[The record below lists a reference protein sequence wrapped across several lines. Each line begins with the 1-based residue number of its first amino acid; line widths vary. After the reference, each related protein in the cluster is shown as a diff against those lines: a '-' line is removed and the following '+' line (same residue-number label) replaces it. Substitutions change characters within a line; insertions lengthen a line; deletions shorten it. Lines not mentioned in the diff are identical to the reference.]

1 MRNNIYTSILFVLL
15 CSWFTSC
22 TDVLDKEPLGVLDAD
37 NYFKTAEDAIQGIN
51 ATYQPL
57 LMNNENNNFYWV
69 FGTLASEEAL
79 AGGDGSRP
87 GIIAIDVMSHT
98 PSTQEINDFWKL
110 NYAGIVQANTV
121 ISKTP
126 QVDAD
131 QDLKSRIIGE
141 GIFLRSYYHFILTQV
156 FGDIPL
162 ILKIQTPDE
171 VNVVQTPKAAVWAQ
185 IAADCELAATLLPLS
200 YSGNDVGRAT
210 KGAALAL
217 AAKAYLYLKD
227 YQSVLNR
234 ISDIKALGTYALQED
249 YRNNFYDSTQ
259 NNSES
264 VWEIQH
270 ENLELGV
277 GNFLNQWWLSK
288 KVMDGYGFCEV
299 SMEFVNAFEPNDPRL
314 KFTVARHNEPY
325 FGVTYKASY
334 SSTGASPRK
343 YLQNDSEVTQKSD
356 GSINYTAIRYAEVL
370 LWEAES
376 LAELGRTAEALV
388 PLETVRARARA
399 QAADPSNTL
408 TAITTT
414 NQLELID
421 IIRHE
426 RLVELGFEMH
436 RFFDLVRWGIAADV
450 IDGFM
455 INKNEV
461 FPISQT
467 ELDLNPNLMQNP
479 GYN

>member
-1 MRNNIYTSILFVLL
+1 M
-15 CSWFTSC
+15 
-22 TDVLDKEPLGVLDAD
+22 LDAD

-51 ATYQPL
+51 ATYKPL

-87 GIIAIDVMSHT
+87 GIIEIDIMKHT
-98 PSTQEINDFWKL
+98 AATLEINDFWKL

-126 QVDAD
+126 QVDATD
-131 QDLKSRIIGE
+131 DLKNRIIGE
-141 GIFLRSYYHFILTQV
+141 GLFLRSYYHFILTQV
-156 FGDIPL
+156 FGDVPL
-162 ILKIQTPDE
+162 ILEIQAPDE
-171 VNVVQTPKAAVWAQ
+171 VNVTRTAKAEVLAQ
-185 IAADCELAATLLPLS
+185 VAADCELAATLLPES
-200 YSGNDVGRAT
+200 YSGSDVGRAT

-227 YQSVLNR
+227 YESVLSR
-234 ISDIKALGTYALQED
+234 ISDIKALGIYALQAD

-288 KVMDGYGFCEV
+288 KVEDGYGFCEV
-299 SMEFVNAFEPNDPRL
+299 SPGFVNAFEPNDPRL

-343 YLQNDSEVTQKSD
+343 YLQDKDEVTQKSD
-356 GSINYTAIRYAEVL
+356 GGINYTAIRYADVL
-370 LWEAES
+370 LWEAEA
-376 LAELGRTAEALV
+376 LAELGRTSEALV

-399 QAADPSNTL
+399 QAADPANTL
-408 TAITTT
+408 PAITTT
-414 NQLELID
+414 DKTELINL
-421 IIRHE
+421 IRHE

-450 IDGFM
+450 INGFVAG
-455 INKNEV
+455 KNEV
-461 FPISQT
+461 FPLPQT
-467 ELDLNPNLMQNP
+467 ELDLNPNLTQNP
-479 GYN
+479 GY

>member
-1 MRNNIYTSILFVLL
+1 M
-15 CSWFTSC
+15 
-22 TDVLDKEPLGVLDAD
+22 GVLDAD
-37 NYFKTAEDAIQGIN
+37 NYFKTANDAIQGVN

-57 LMNNENNNFYWV
+57 LMSNENNNFYWT
-69 FGTLASEEAL
+69 FGTLASDEAIV
-79 AGGDGSRP
+79 GGNGSRP
-87 GIIAIDVMSHT
+87 GLIEIDILKQT
-98 PSTQEINDFWKL
+98 ASTQEINDFWKL
-110 NYAGIVQANTV
+110 NYTGIVQSNIV

-131 QDLKSRIIGE
+131 ESLKNRIVGE
-141 GIFLRSYYHFILTQV
+141 ALFLRSYYHFLLTQV
-156 FGDIPL
+156 FGDVPL
-162 ILKIQTPDE
+162 ILEIQTPDE
-171 VNVVQTPKAAVWAQ
+171 VNVPQAPKTQVLAQ
-185 IAADCELAATLLPLS
+185 IAADCELAATFLPLS
-200 YSGNDVGRAT
+200 YSGSDVGRVT

-217 AAKAYLYLKD
+217 AAKAYLYLEN
-227 YQSVLNR
+227 YESVLSR
-234 ISDIKALGTYALQED
+234 INEIKALGIYALQED

-277 GNFLNQWWLSK
+277 GNFLNQWWLSQ

-299 SMEFVNAFEPNDPRL
+299 TMEFVNAFEPNDPRL

-325 FGVTYKASY
+325 FGTIYKASF

-343 YLQNDSEVTQKSD
+343 YLQNVSEVTQKSD
-356 GSINYTAIRYAEVL
+356 GSINYTAIRFAEVL

-399 QAADPSNTL
+399 QATDPTTTL
-408 TAITTT
+408 PAITTT
-414 NQLELID
+414 DQLELID

-436 RFFDLVRWGIAADV
+436 RFFDLVRWGIAAAVLPDFV
-450 IDGFM
+450 T
-455 INKNEV
+455 NKNEV
-461 FPISQT
+461 FPLPQT
-467 ELDLNPNLMQNP
+467 EIDLNPNLVQNP
-479 GYN
+479 GY

>member
-1 MRNNIYTSILFVLL
+1 MRNNLYTPILLVLL
-15 CSWFTSC
+15 SVWFTSC
-22 TDVLDKEPLGVLDAD
+22 TDVLDKEPLGVLDAN
-37 NYFKTAEDAIQGIN
+37 NYFKTAEDAIQGVN
-51 ATYQPL
+51 AAYQPL

-87 GIIAIDVMSHT
+87 GIIEIDIMKHT
-98 PSTQEINDFWKL
+98 AATQEINDFWKL

-131 QDLKSRIIGE
+131 QALKDRVIGE
-141 GIFLRSYYHFILTQV
+141 ALFLRSYYHFILTQV
-156 FGDIPL
+156 FGDVPL
-162 ILKIQTPDE
+162 ILEIQAPDE
-171 VNVVQTPKAAVWAQ
+171 VNVFRTPKAEVLAQ
-185 IAADCELAATLLPLS
+185 IASDCELAATLLPES
-200 YSGNDVGRAT
+200 FAGNDLGRAT

-227 YQSVLNR
+227 YDSVLNR
-234 ISDIKALGTYALQED
+234 IADIKALGIYALQAD

-288 KVMDGYGFCEV
+288 KVQDGYGFCEV

-343 YLQNDSEVTQKSD
+343 YLQNKSEVTQQSD
-356 GSINYTAIRYAEVL
+356 GSINYTAIRYADVL
-370 LWEAES
+370 LWEAEAF
-376 LAELGRTAEALV
+376 AELGRTSEALV

-399 QAADPSNTL
+399 QAADPANTL
-408 TAITTT
+408 PAITTT
-414 NQLELID
+414 DKTELINV
-421 IIRHE
+421 IRHE

-436 RFFDLVRWGIAADV
+436 RFFDLVRWGIAVDV
-450 IDGFM
+450 IPGFVA
-455 INKNEV
+455 NKNEV
-461 FPISQT
+461 YPIPQT
-467 ELDLNPNLMQNP
+467 ELDLNPNLSQNQ
-479 GYN
+479 GY